1 MKPSPYIT
9 PPKTVRH
16 RPHPARQ
23 RSHDLAFCPII
34 SEASLVIRPSAS
46 SAPARC
52 NVRQLRYVYL
62 VVMDAFYTFL
72 ADDGWAI
79 ASHIALSTL
88 MALFPF
94 LIVLT
99 SLAGFFGSK
108 ELADQAAGLML
119 VVWPKQVA
127 DSLSGEIHD
136 VLTTTRGD
144 VLTIGAVL
152 AVYFASNGVEALRVA
167 LNRAYSVIEPRRWYW
182 LRLESIGYT
191 LIAAIT
197 ALAMAFLIVL
207 GPLFIEAARRHIPLI
222 VESNEQLLSLSRYGV
237 TITALIVALFI
248 LHAWLPAGRR
258 GFLQIL
264 PGIVFTLVAS
274 LVSGVVFG
282 QYLARFANNYVTM
295 YAGLASVIIA
305 LVFLYF
311 IAAILV
317 YGGELNAAIIKS
329 RLPHGVSLQAPQSL
343 EPFDSQALAER
354 PQRRRRPRP
363 PPY

>member
-1 MKPSPYIT
+1 
-9 PPKTVRH
+9 
-16 RPHPARQ
+16 
-23 RSHDLAFCPII
+23 
-34 SEASLVIRPSAS
+34 
-46 SAPARC
+46 
-52 NVRQLRYVYL
+52 VRQVRYVYL

-108 ELADQAAGLML
+108 ELADQAAGLL
-119 VVWPKQVA
+119 LQTWPTQVA
-127 DSLSGEIHD
+127 DQLSSQVHE

-144 VLTIGAVL
+144 ALTIGAVL

-167 LNRAYSVIEPRRWYW
+167 LNRAYAVVEPRRWYW

-191 LIAAIT
+191 LVAAFT
-197 ALAMAFLIVL
+197 SLAMAFLIVL
-207 GPLFIEAARRHIPLI
+207 GPLIIEAVRRHIPLI
-222 VESNEQLLSLSRYGV
+222 VETNEHFFNIARYSI
-237 TITALIVALFI
+237 TIMALVVALFI

-258 GFLQIL
+258 RFLQIL
-264 PGIVFTLVAS
+264 PGIIFTVVAS
-274 LVSGVVFG
+274 LISGVVFG

-311 IAAILV
+311 IAAIFV

-329 RLPHGVSLQAPQSL
+329 RLPHGVSLQAAQSL
-343 EPFDSQALAER
+343 KPLDSRA
-354 PQRRRRPRP
+354 
-363 PPY
+363 

>member
-1 MKPSPYIT
+1 ML
-9 PPKTVRH
+9 R
-16 RPHPARQ
+16 RFAARAVNHQ
-23 RSHDLAFCPII
+23 PGW
-34 SEASLVIRPSAS
+34 P
-46 SAPARC
+46 
-52 NVRQLRYVYL
+52 VRQIKNIYD
-62 VVMDAFYTFL
+62 VVIDAFYTFL

-79 ASHIALSTL
+79 ASHIALSAL

-119 VVWPKQVA
+119 QVWPKQVA
-127 DSLSGEIHD
+127 DSLSGQVHE

-144 VLTIGAVL
+144 ALTIGAVL
-152 AVYFASNGVEALRVA
+152 AVYFASNGVESLRVG

-182 LRLESIGYT
+182 LRLESIAYT
-191 LIAAIT
+191 LIAAFT

-207 GPLFIEAARRHIPLI
+207 GPLLLEAARRHIPLV
-222 VESNEQLLSLSRYGV
+222 VETNEHFLNLSRYGISTV
-237 TITALIVALFI
+237 ALTIALFI

-264 PGIVFTLVAS
+264 PGIMFTMVAS
-274 LVSGVVFG
+274 LVSGIVFG

-295 YAGLASVIIA
+295 YAGLASVVIA

-311 IAAILV
+311 IAAIFV

-329 RLPHGVSLQAPQSL
+329 RLPHGVSLQAAQSL
-343 EPFDSQALAER
+343 APAET
-354 PQRRRRPRP
+354 QV
-363 PPY
+363 

>member
-1 MKPSPYIT
+1 M
-9 PPKTVRH
+9 
-16 RPHPARQ
+16 RQ
-23 RSHDLAFCPII
+23 I
-34 SEASLVIRPSAS
+34 
-46 SAPARC
+46 
-52 NVRQLRYVYL
+52 RYVYHI
-62 VVMDAFYTFL
+62 VMDAFYTFL

-108 ELADQAAGLML
+108 ELADQAVGLL
-119 VVWPKQVA
+119 LEVWPKQVA
-127 DSLSGEIHD
+127 DSLSGQIHE
-136 VLTTTRGD
+136 VLTTARGD
-144 VLTIGAVL
+144 ILTIGAVL

-167 LNRAYSVIEPRRWYW
+167 LNRAYAVIEPRRWYW

-191 LIAAIT
+191 LVAAIT
-197 ALAMAFLIVL
+197 SLAMAFLIVL
-207 GPLFIEAARRHIPLI
+207 GPLFLEAARRYIPFF
-222 VESNEQLLSLSRYGV
+222 VESNEHILNFARYGI
-237 TITALIVALFI
+237 TITALVVALVI

-258 GFLQIL
+258 RFLHIL
-264 PGIVFTLVAS
+264 PGIIFTMVAS
-274 LVSGVVFG
+274 LISGIGFG

-311 IAAILV
+311 IAAIFV

-329 RLPHGVSLQAPQSL
+329 HLPHDVSRQAAQSL
-343 EPFDSQALAER
+343 KHAETQA
-354 PQRRRRPRP
+354 
-363 PPY
+363 

>member
-1 MKPSPYIT
+1 LKLL
-9 PPKTVRH
+9 H
-16 RPHPARQ
+16 
-23 RSHDLAFCPII
+23 
-34 SEASLVIRPSAS
+34 
-46 SAPARC
+46 
-52 NVRQLRYVYL
+52 NVFHVGL
-62 VVMDAFYTFL
+62 DAFYTFL

-88 MALFPF
+88 MAMFPF

-108 ELADQAAGLML
+108 ELADQAVSLML
-119 VVWPKQVA
+119 QTWPQQVA
-127 DSLSGEIHD
+127 DTLSSQIHE

-144 VLTIGAVL
+144 ALTIGAAL

-167 LNRAYSVIEPRRWYW
+167 LNRAYSVVEMRRWYW

-191 LIAAIT
+191 LVAAFT
-197 ALAMAFLIVL
+197 ALAMSFLIVL
-207 GPLFIEAARRHIPLI
+207 GPLILEAARRYIPLI
-222 VESNEQLLSLSRYGV
+222 VETNEQFLNLSRYG
-237 TITALIVALFI
+237 IAISALTVALFI

-258 GFLQIL
+258 GFLQIM
-264 PGIVFTLVAS
+264 PGIVFTFVAS

-311 IAAILV
+311 IAAIFV
-317 YGGELNAAIIKS
+317 FGGELNAAIIKS
-329 RLPHGVSLQAPQSL
+329 RLPHGVSLQAAQSL
-343 EPFDSQALAER
+343 EPWDSRA
-354 PQRRRRPRP
+354 
-363 PPY
+363 

>member
-1 MKPSPYIT
+1 
-9 PPKTVRH
+9 
-16 RPHPARQ
+16 
-23 RSHDLAFCPII
+23 
-34 SEASLVIRPSAS
+34 
-46 SAPARC
+46 
-52 NVRQLRYVYL
+52 VRQLRYVYH
-62 VVMDAFYTFL
+62 VSIDAFYTFL

-108 ELADQAAGLML
+108 ELADQAVGLML
-119 VVWPKQVA
+119 QVWPKQVA
-127 DSLSGEIHD
+127 DSLSSEIHD
-136 VLTTTRGD
+136 VLTTSRGD
-144 VLTIGAVL
+144 ILTIGAVL

-191 LIAAIT
+191 LIAAFT

-207 GPLFIEAARRHIPLI
+207 GPLMLEAARRHVPLV
-222 VESNEQLLSLSRYGV
+222 VENNEQFLNVVRYST
-237 TITALIVALFI
+237 TISALIVALLI

-264 PGIVFTLVAS
+264 PGIIFTLVAS
-274 LVSGVVFG
+274 LLSGNVFG

-311 IAAILV
+311 IAAIFV

-329 RLPHGVSLQAPQSL
+329 RLPHGVSLQAAQSL
-343 EPFDSQALAER
+343 APVDSQV
-354 PQRRRRPRP
+354 
-363 PPY
+363 

>member
-1 MKPSPYIT
+1 M
-9 PPKTVRH
+9 
-16 RPHPARQ
+16 RQ
-23 RSHDLAFCPII
+23 I
-34 SEASLVIRPSAS
+34 
-46 SAPARC
+46 
-52 NVRQLRYVYL
+52 RYVFHVGL
-62 VVMDAFYTFL
+62 DAFYTFL

-108 ELADQAAGLML
+108 NLADQAAELML
-119 VVWPKQVA
+119 QVWPEQVA
-127 DSLSGEIHD
+127 STLSGQIHD

-144 VLTIGAVL
+144 ALTIGLVL
-152 AVYFASNGVEALRVA
+152 AVYFASNGVESLRVA
-167 LNRAYSVIEPRRWYW
+167 LNRAYAVVESRRWYW

-191 LIAAIT
+191 LVAAVT

-207 GPLFIEAARRHIPLI
+207 GPLMLEIVRLYVPLM
-222 VESNEQLLSLSRYGV
+222 VANNEKLLNLARYG
-237 TITALIVALFI
+237 ITIVAMIAVLFI

-258 GFLQIL
+258 TFFQIL
-264 PGIVFTLVAS
+264 PGIVFTMLAS
-274 LVSGVVFG
+274 LVSGIGFG
-282 QYLARFANNYVTM
+282 LYLARFANNYVTM

-311 IAAILV
+311 IAAIFV

-329 RLPHGVSLQAPQSL
+329 RLPRGVSLQAAQSL
-343 EPFDSQALAER
+343 APAET
-354 PQRRRRPRP
+354 PV
-363 PPY
+363 

>member
-1 MKPSPYIT
+1 LK
-9 PPKTVRH
+9 
-16 RPHPARQ
+16 
-23 RSHDLAFCPII
+23 
-34 SEASLVIRPSAS
+34 
-46 SAPARC
+46 
-52 NVRQLRYVYL
+52 QLRNVFH
-62 VVMDAFYTFL
+62 VVVDAFYTFL

-88 MALFPF
+88 MAMFPF

-108 ELADQAAGLML
+108 ELADQAVSLML
-119 VVWPKQVA
+119 QTWPQQVA
-127 DSLSGEIHD
+127 DTLSSQIHD

-144 VLTIGAVL
+144 ALTIGAAL

-167 LNRAYSVIEPRRWYW
+167 LNRAYSVVELRSWYW

-191 LIAAIT
+191 LVAAFT
-197 ALAMAFLIVL
+197 ALAMSFLIVL
-207 GPLFIEAARRHIPLI
+207 GPLILEAARRYIPLI
-222 VESNEQLLSLSRYGV
+222 VETNEQFLNLSRYG
-237 TITALIVALFI
+237 IAISALTVALFI

-264 PGIVFTLVAS
+264 PGIIFTFIAS

-311 IAAILV
+311 IAAIFV
-317 YGGELNAAIIKS
+317 FGGELNAAIIKS
-329 RLPHGVSLQAPQSL
+329 RLPHGVSLQAAQSL
-343 EPFDSQALAER
+343 APLDSRA
-354 PQRRRRPRP
+354 
-363 PPY
+363 

>member
-1 MKPSPYIT
+1 
-9 PPKTVRH
+9 
-16 RPHPARQ
+16 
-23 RSHDLAFCPII
+23 
-34 SEASLVIRPSAS
+34 
-46 SAPARC
+46 
-52 NVRQLRYVYL
+52 VRQIRYIFHVCI
-62 VVMDAFYTFL
+62 DAFYTFL

-108 ELADQAAGLML
+108 ELADQAASLL
-119 VVWPKQVA
+119 LQIWPKQVA
-127 DSLSGEIHD
+127 DTLSGEIHD

-144 VLTIGAVL
+144 ILTVGAVL

-167 LNRAYSVIEPRRWYW
+167 LNRAYAVIEPRRWYW

-191 LIAAIT
+191 LVAAFT
-197 ALAMAFLIVL
+197 SLAMAFLIVL
-207 GPLFIEAARRHIPLI
+207 GPLFLEAARRHIPLI
-222 VESNEQLLSLSRYGV
+222 VETNENLLNIARYSV
-237 TITALIVALFI
+237 TVLAMIVALFV

-264 PGIVFTLVAS
+264 PGIIFTLLGS
-274 LVSGVVFG
+274 LISGTVFG
-282 QYLARFANNYVTM
+282 EYLARFANNYVTM

-311 IAAILV
+311 LAAVFV

-329 RLPHGVSLQAPQSL
+329 RLPRGVTLQAAQSL
-343 EPFDSQALAER
+343 KPSETQA
-354 PQRRRRPRP
+354 
-363 PPY
+363 

>member
-1 MKPSPYIT
+1 
-9 PPKTVRH
+9 
-16 RPHPARQ
+16 
-23 RSHDLAFCPII
+23 
-34 SEASLVIRPSAS
+34 
-46 SAPARC
+46 
-52 NVRQLRYVYL
+52 
-62 VVMDAFYTFL
+62 MDAFYTFL

-108 ELADQAAGLML
+108 ELADQAVGLML
-119 VVWPKQVA
+119 AVWPKQVA
-127 DSLSGEIHD
+127 DSLGGEIHD
-136 VLTTTRGD
+136 VLTTSRGD
-144 VLTIGAVL
+144 ILTIGAVL

-191 LIAAIT
+191 LIAAVT
-197 ALAMAFLIVL
+197 ALLMAFLIVL

-222 VESNEQLLSLSRYGV
+222 VESNEQLLNIVRYSI
-237 TITALIVALFI
+237 TIAAMIVALLV

-264 PGIVFTLVAS
+264 PGIIFTLAAS
-274 LVSGVVFG
+274 LLSGIVFG

-311 IAAILV
+311 IAAIFV
-317 YGGELNAAIIKS
+317 YGGELNASIIKS
-329 RLPHGVSLQAPQSL
+329 RLPHGVSLQAAQSL
-343 EPFDSQALAER
+343 APLDSQA
-354 PQRRRRPRP
+354 
-363 PPY
+363 

>member
-1 MKPSPYIT
+1 VKVIGYIY
-9 PPKTVRH
+9 R
-16 RPHPARQ
+16 
-23 RSHDLAFCPII
+23 
-34 SEASLVIRPSAS
+34 
-46 SAPARC
+46 
-52 NVRQLRYVYL
+52 

-99 SLAGFFGSK
+99 SLAGFFFGSK
-108 ELADQAAGLML
+108 ELADQAASLFL
-119 VVWPKQVA
+119 QTWPTQVA
-127 DSLSGEIHD
+127 DALSSEVHD

-144 VLTIGAVL
+144 VLTIGALL

-167 LNRAYSVIEPRRWYW
+167 LNRAYAVIEPRRWYW

-191 LIAAIT
+191 LFAAFSS
-197 ALAMAFLIVL
+197 LAMAFLIVL
-207 GPLFIEAARRHIPLI
+207 GPLIIEAVRRHLPME
-222 VESNEQLLSLSRYGV
+222 VESNEQVLNLSRYGI
-237 TITALIVALFI
+237 TITALVAALFI

-258 GFLQIL
+258 SFLQIL
-264 PGIVFTLVAS
+264 PGIVFTMVAS
-274 LVSGVVFG
+274 LVSGIVFG

-311 IAAILV
+311 IAAIFV
-317 YGGELNAAIIKS
+317 FGGELNAAIIKS
-329 RLPHGVSLQAPQSL
+329 QMRRDEQLQAEQSP
-343 EPFDSQALAER
+343 EPVETQA
-354 PQRRRRPRP
+354 
-363 PPY
+363 

>member
-1 MKPSPYIT
+1 M
-9 PPKTVRH
+9 
-16 RPHPARQ
+16 RQ
-23 RSHDLAFCPII
+23 I
-34 SEASLVIRPSAS
+34 
-46 SAPARC
+46 
-52 NVRQLRYVYL
+52 RYVYHIG
-62 VVMDAFYTFL
+62 MDAFYTFL

-108 ELADQAAGLML
+108 ELADQAVGLL
-119 VVWPKQVA
+119 LQVWPKQVA
-127 DSLSGEIHD
+127 DSLSGQIHE
-136 VLTTTRGD
+136 VLTTARGD
-144 VLTIGAVL
+144 ILTIGAVL

-167 LNRAYSVIEPRRWYW
+167 LNRAYAVIEPRRWYW

-191 LIAAIT
+191 LVAAVT
-197 ALAMAFLIVL
+197 SLAMAFLIVL
-207 GPLFIEAARRHIPLI
+207 GPLFLEAARRYIPFF
-222 VESNEQLLSLSRYGV
+222 VESNERILNFARYGI
-237 TITALIVALFI
+237 TITALVVALVI

-258 GFLQIL
+258 RFLYIL
-264 PGIVFTLVAS
+264 PGIIFTMVAS
-274 LVSGVVFG
+274 LISGIGFG

-311 IAAILV
+311 IAAIFV

-329 RLPHGVSLQAPQSL
+329 HLPHDVSRQAGPSL
-343 EPFDSQALAER
+343 KHAETQA
-354 PQRRRRPRP
+354 
-363 PPY
+363 

>member
-1 MKPSPYIT
+1 MRQIRYIFH
-9 PPKTVRH
+9 VG
-16 RPHPARQ
+16 
-23 RSHDLAFCPII
+23 I
-34 SEASLVIRPSAS
+34 
-46 SAPARC
+46 
-52 NVRQLRYVYL
+52 
-62 VVMDAFYTFL
+62 DAFYTFL

-108 ELADQAAGLML
+108 ELADQAAGLL
-119 VVWPKQVA
+119 LQVWPKQVA

-144 VLTIGAVL
+144 ILTIGAVL

-191 LIAAIT
+191 LVAAFT
-197 ALAMAFLIVL
+197 SLAMAFLIVL
-207 GPLFIEAARRHIPLI
+207 GPLIVEAARRHIPII
-222 VESNEQLLSLSRYGV
+222 VENNEHFLNVARYSI
-237 TITALIVALFI
+237 TILALVVALFV
-248 LHAWLPAGRR
+248 LHAWLPSGRR
-258 GFLQIL
+258 SFLQIL
-264 PGIVFTLVAS
+264 PGIIFTLAAS
-274 LVSGVVFG
+274 MVSGTVFG

-311 IAAILV
+311 LAAIFV

-329 RLPHGVSLQAPQSL
+329 RLPNGVSLQAAQSL
-343 EPFDSQALAER
+343 KPSETRA
-354 PQRRRRPRP
+354 
-363 PPY
+363 

>member
-1 MKPSPYIT
+1 MRQIRYIFH
-9 PPKTVRH
+9 VG
-16 RPHPARQ
+16 
-23 RSHDLAFCPII
+23 L
-34 SEASLVIRPSAS
+34 
-46 SAPARC
+46 
-52 NVRQLRYVYL
+52 
-62 VVMDAFYTFL
+62 DAFYTFL

-108 ELADQAAGLML
+108 ELADQAAGLL
-119 VVWPKQVA
+119 LQVWPKQVA

-144 VLTIGAVL
+144 ILTIGAVL

-191 LIAAIT
+191 LVAAFT
-197 ALAMAFLIVL
+197 SLAMAFLIVL
-207 GPLFIEAARRHIPLI
+207 GPLILEAARRHIPLI
-222 VESNEQLLSLSRYGV
+222 VESNENLLNISRYGI

-258 GFLQIL
+258 SFLQIL
-264 PGIVFTLVAS
+264 PGIIFTLRGVAGVGHRVRTISGALRQQLRDDVCRPGIGHHRAGVSVFHRRDLRLWRRTERGDHQVAAAARRVAS
-274 LVSGVVFG
+274 SSAVAKALGDTGLTRKASAPA
-282 QYLARFANNYVTM
+282 ARDA
-295 YAGLASVIIA
+295 AS
-305 LVFLYF
+305 
-311 IAAILV
+311 
-317 YGGELNAAIIKS
+317 S
-329 RLPHGVSLQAPQSL
+329 S
-343 EPFDSQALAER
+343 
-354 PQRRRRPRP
+354 PRP
-363 PPY
+363 DTPMIAMRPNGGPSCEFA

>member
-1 MKPSPYIT
+1 
-9 PPKTVRH
+9 
-16 RPHPARQ
+16 
-23 RSHDLAFCPII
+23 
-34 SEASLVIRPSAS
+34 
-46 SAPARC
+46 
-52 NVRQLRYVYL
+52 VRQIRYVFHIG
-62 VVMDAFYTFL
+62 MDAFYTFL

-94 LIVLT
+94 LIVIT

-108 ELADQAAGLML
+108 ELADQAAALML
-119 VVWPKQVA
+119 QIWPTQVA

-144 VLTIGAVL
+144 VLTIGVVL

-167 LNRAYSVIEPRRWYW
+167 LNRAYAVIEPRRWYW

-191 LIAAIT
+191 LVAAFSS
-197 ALAMAFLIVL
+197 LAMAFMIVL
-207 GPLFIEAARRHIPLI
+207 GPLMLAAARRHIPLL
-222 VESNEQLLSLSRYGV
+222 VDSNENFLSLARYS
-237 TITALIVALFI
+237 IAIAALIVALFI
-248 LHAWLPAGRR
+248 LHLWLPAGRR

-274 LVSGVVFG
+274 LVSGIVFG

-311 IAAILV
+311 IAAIFV

-329 RLPHGVSLQAPQSL
+329 QLPRGVSLQAAQSL
-343 EPFDSQALAER
+343 KPLDSQA
-354 PQRRRRPRP
+354 
-363 PPY
+363 